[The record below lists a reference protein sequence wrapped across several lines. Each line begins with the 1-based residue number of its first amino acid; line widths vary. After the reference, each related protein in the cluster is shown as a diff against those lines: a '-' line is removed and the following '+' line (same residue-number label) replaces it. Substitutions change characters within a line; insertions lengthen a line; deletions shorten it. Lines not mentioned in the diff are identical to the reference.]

1 MIRDLNAVKL
11 QLELEKN
18 MTEEANRTATL
29 LEKLR
34 IENETA
40 WVREAYAVL
49 RTNDMHSCDSTTL
62 VDRVVCLNCRARG
75 HRLEVAPLVA
85 KQLEPREHR
94 RRSRNA
100 PARLRLLSKP
110 CCRGMRAIVVLL
122 IFIYFF
128 KKTCQQL
135 TSFAPKGATQCQQYK
150 PIGLP
155 GDAKHHQQQQQ
166 RQRQRHILVQRKH
179 AQQDSV

>member
-49 RTNDMHSCDSTTL
+49 RSVFKLPCARASLRGCTSSCQTVGT
-62 VDRVVCLNCRARG
+62 
-75 HRLEVAPLVA
+75 P
-85 KQLEPREHR
+85 
-94 RRSRNA
+94 
-100 PARLRLLSKP
+100 
-110 CCRGMRAIVVLL
+110 
-122 IFIYFF
+122 
-128 KKTCQQL
+128 
-135 TSFAPKGATQCQQYK
+135 
-150 PIGLP
+150 
-155 GDAKHHQQQQQ
+155 
-166 RQRQRHILVQRKH
+166 
-179 AQQDSV
+179 